1 MQISSLKLTPKR
13 IVIALVVIALAG
25 GVWRALSAKKTQQL
39 AATDAAQTQRQIEF
53 SQNDVFTAEVREI
66 TQGLGVSGTVKALN
80 YAVIKARVA
89 GEVKEITV
97 REGDAVTAGQVLA
110 RIDPVEYQRRF
121 EQAQEQASAAKS
133 QMEIA
138 QRQWDTNKALVDQG
152 FISKTALDNSL
163 ASFQGAVASH
173 KAAIAGADVARK
185 SLDDSVLRA
194 PFSGVIAV
202 RAAQRGERVGIDAR
216 VLELVDLRQLE
227 VEAPLSPSDSLD
239 VKMGQTARLQIEDR
253 ADLITAHVTRM
264 SPSAQAGSRSVFVY
278 LTLDQPAGLRHGLF
292 AKGTLGLM
300 NSQVLAVPLTA
311 VRTDHPSP
319 YVQVVEKVGEAMQVR
334 HQTVEMGIRGNDAS
348 GKDPQDWV
356 AVKGLPVGSVVLKG
370 QVGAMREGMVVRF
383 TTANPTPSTPAT
395 AVAAPL
401 ASASASAS
409 ASPSR

>member
-1 MQISSLKLTPKR
+1 MQLSSIKLTPKR

-25 GVWRALSAKKTQQL
+25 GIWRALSAKRAQQA
-39 AATDAAQTQRQIEF
+39 AATVAAQIQGQIEF
-53 SQNDVFTAEVREI
+53 SQNDVFTAEIREI
-66 TQGLGVSGTVKALN
+66 TQGLAVSGTVKALN

-89 GEVKEITV
+89 GELKEITV
-97 REGDAVTAGQVLA
+97 REGDSVKAGQVLA

-202 RAAQRGERVGIDAR
+202 RAAQLGERVGIDAK

-239 VKMGQTARLQIEDR
+239 VKMGQTAQLQIEDR
-253 ADLITAHVTRM
+253 AELVTAHVTRM
-264 SPSAQAGSRSVFVY
+264 SPSAQAGSRSVLVY

-292 AKGTLGLM
+292 AKGTLGLVK
-300 NSQVLAVPLTA
+300 SKVLAVPLTS

-319 YVQVVEKVGEAMQVR
+319 YVQVVEKVGEVTQVR
-334 HQTVEMGIRGNDAS
+334 HQTVEMGIRGNEAS
-348 GKDPQDWV
+348 GKDPQEWV
-356 AVKGLPVGSVVLKG
+356 AVKGLAAGSLVLKG

-383 TTANPTPSTPAT
+383 TTTNTTATPAT
-395 AVAAPL
+395 AVATPAS
-401 ASASASAS
+401 SAS
-409 ASPSR
+409 R

>member
-39 AATDAAQTQRQIEF
+39 AATDAAQTQGQIEF

-356 AVKGLPVGSVVLKG
+356 AVKGLAIGSVVLKG

-395 AVAAPL
+395 EVAAPL
-401 ASASASAS
+401 ASASAS
-409 ASPSR
+409 PSR

>member
-39 AATDAAQTQRQIEF
+39 AATDAAQTQGQIEF

-370 QVGAMREGMVVRF
+370 QVGAMREGMAVRF
-383 TTANPTPSTPAT
+383 TTASPTASSPATSVFTPA
-395 AVAAPL
+395 
-401 ASASASAS
+401 ASA
-409 ASPSR
+409 PR

>member
-1 MQISSLKLTPKR
+1 MQLSSIKLTPKR
-13 IVIALVVIALAG
+13 IVIALIVIALAG
-25 GVWRALSAKKTQQL
+25 GIWRALSAKRAQQA
-39 AATDAAQTQRQIEF
+39 AATEAAQIQGQIEF
-53 SQNDVFTAEVREI
+53 SQNDVFTAEIREI
-66 TQGLGVSGTVKALN
+66 TQGLAVSGTVKALN

-89 GEVKEITV
+89 GELKEITV
-97 REGDAVTAGQVLA
+97 REGDSVKAGQVLA

-202 RAAQRGERVGIDAR
+202 RAAQLGERVGIDAK

-239 VKMGQTARLQIEDR
+239 VKMGQTAQLQIEDR
-253 ADLITAHVTRM
+253 AELVTAHVTRM
-264 SPSAQAGSRSVFVY
+264 SPSAQAGSRSVLVY

-292 AKGTLGLM
+292 AKGTLGLVK
-300 NSQVLAVPLTA
+300 SQVLAVPLTS

-319 YVQVVEKVGEAMQVR
+319 YVQVVEKVGEVTQVR
-334 HQTVEMGIRGNDAS
+334 HQTVEMGIRGNEAS
-348 GKDPQDWV
+348 GKDPQEWV
-356 AVKGLPVGSVVLKG
+356 AVKGLAAGSLVLKG

-383 TTANPTPSTPAT
+383 TTTNTTASPAT
-395 AVAAPL
+395 AVATPAS
-401 ASASASAS
+401 SAS
-409 ASPSR
+409 R

>member
-1 MQISSLKLTPKR
+1 MKLTPRR
-13 IVIALVVIALAG
+13 ILIAIVLLALALG
-25 GVWRALSAKKTQQL
+25 IWRALSAKRSQQL
-39 AATDAAQTQRQIEF
+39 AATDAAQLQAQMEL
-53 SQNDVFTAEVREI
+53 SNNDAFTAEIREI
-66 TQGLGVSGTVKALN
+66 TQGLAVSGTVKALN
-80 YAVIKARVA
+80 YAIIKARVA
-89 GEVKEITV
+89 GELKEITV
-97 REGDAVTAGQVLA
+97 REGDSVTAGQVLA

-202 RAAQRGERVGIDAR
+202 RAAQLGERVGIDAK

-239 VKMGQTARLQIEDR
+239 IKIGQTAQLQIEDR
-253 ADLITAHVTRM
+253 PDLVTAHVSRM
-264 SPSAQAGSRSVFVY
+264 SPSAQAGSRSVLVY
-278 LTLDQPAGLRHGLF
+278 LTLDKPAGLRHGLF
-292 AKGTLGLM
+292 AKGTLGLV
-300 NSQVLAVPLTA
+300 NSQVMAVPLTS

-319 YVQVVEKVGEAMQVR
+319 YVQLVEKVGEEMRVR

-348 GKDPQDWV
+348 DKDPQEWV
-356 AVKGLPVGSVVLKG
+356 AVKGLSTGSIVLKG

-383 TTANPTPSTPAT
+383 TAANTAPAAMNSTATTTPAS
-395 AVAAPL
+395 AA
-401 ASASASAS
+401 ASA
-409 ASPSR
+409 R